1 MFAIIQNNQL
11 IKTIQPHVEFEL
23 FGKTYNAKWTVRMSA
38 AEKTSLGITDVV
50 VQPRPDDR
58 FYWVQENPVALVNG
72 VPTITYTATAKLLED
87 REEVDEEGNFLYVKV
102 LGEVNGKP
110 AMVDSEERLVT
121 KGLKTQWIEQTK
133 ENANKALA
141 PTDWYIIRKA
151 ERGVAIPEAVV
162 AERAKIVSDC
172 AAKETVIKAA
182 TTIEELIAAVA

>member
-72 VPTITYTATAKLLED
+72 VPTITYTATAKLLND
-87 REEVDEEGNFLYVKV
+87 REEVDEDGNPMYVKV
-102 LGEVNGKP
+102 LGEVDGEP

-121 KGLKTQWIEQTK
+121 KGLKSQWAAQVK
-133 ENANKALA
+133 DNANKALA
-141 PTDWYIIRKA
+141 PTDWYVIRKA
-151 ERGVAIPEAVV
+151 ERGVAIPEAVA
-162 AERAKIVSDC
+162 AERAAIIEAC
-172 AAKETVIKAA
+172 TAKEAAIAAA
-182 TTIEELIAAVA
+182 TTVEALKAAVA